1 MLKLNIGCGLNYKSG
16 YVNIDAYDNTVA
28 DEIMNAHELRYE
40 DNSVDLIES
49 YQLIEHLGYMN
60 TILTIGEWFRV
71 LKNKSS
77 IMIEASDIDK
87 TFEIYLKNTNH
98 SQKAVILN
106 WIFGTSAKG
115 FEHKFCF
122 PAGMLR
128 KLLIEAGFVDIM
140 ERYHEK
146 TFGAPSYTFIA
157 KKPLTTDPM
166 YSLIHNLRKRC
177 YNDIA
182 IFKGDDGLSYQLN
195 FEKIVLGHTINY
207 SPRDFSN
214 YTFNE
219 LFTNCTS
226 FSLPIA
232 NILVEECFKLNII
245 DKDLYNK
252 IINRLIIL
260 KEHNF
265 IDFLYYNFE
274 QNLYNYNDPERASL
288 LSIEIG
294 RNIAKFVLFD
304 LNDKDFRDNISNN
317 IPKIS
322 HNLLIREEFFST
334 LYIET
339 IISKM
344 LAKVIKGTA
353 SDAEKKLC
361 KTFTIEEQNL

>member
-16 YVNIDAYDNTVA
+16 YVNIDSYDNTVA
-28 DEIMNAHELRYE
+28 DEIMSTQDLRYE
-40 DNSVDLIES
+40 NSSVDLIES

-60 TILTIGEWFRV
+60 TILTIGECFRV

-106 WIFGTSAKG
+106 WIFGTLAKG
-115 FEHKFCF
+115 YEHKFCF

-128 KLLIEAGFVDIM
+128 KLLIESGFVDVM

-157 KKPLTTDPM
+157 KKPITTNPI
-166 YSLIHNLRKRC
+166 YYLVHNLRKRC
-177 YNDIA
+177 FKEIET
-182 IFKGDDGLSYQLN
+182 FKGDDGLSYQIN
-195 FEKIVLGHTINY
+195 FEKNVLGHTIDY

-219 LFTNCTS
+219 IFINCTTY
-226 FSLPIA
+226 SLQVA
-232 NILVEECFKLNII
+232 NILVEECLNLNVI
-245 DKDLYNK
+245 DDILYNK
-252 IINRLIIL
+252 IINRLTIL

-294 RNIAKFVLFD
+294 RNIAKFILFD
-304 LNDKDFRDNISNN
+304 LNDTEFKNNINNN
-317 IPKIS
+317 IPKMN
-322 HNLLIREEFFST
+322 HKPLIRETFFST

-339 IISKM
+339 IVSQM

-361 KTFTIEEQNL
+361 KTFTIEEQSV